1 MRSLQGKLPA
11 ANGGLFLA
19 ATSEKGRDMA
29 ARSIGLSLIDDEIEN
44 CKQALVDMKAGE
56 SMMLSRLDTR
66 RGEITEK
73 EGLLRSLKETRA
85 LLWRV
90 EQKTESS

>member
-1 MRSLQGKLPA
+1 
-11 ANGGLFLA
+11 
-19 ATSEKGRDMA
+19 MA